1 MGAGQDEATVREKFP
16 KYLSTMLAGQD
27 AGDIAQVEALAPTV
41 MDLYYELVEEVPE
54 ADKPGAI
61 EAIKEGLVKVYTIGS
76 ILFNM
81 ALIKPGGGPTQALI
95 EFGERARAIRAG
107 EDGAE
112 ITTTAGSGI
121 GAGPPW
127 LYPGGAGYGRWANTS
142 TDLGVVETD
151 TPEWADIPEEAEF
164 HRIFKLMHDT
174 SVPLSATSE
183 KLDGTPASIQ
193 DQYNW
198 MKNRTYER
206 PIVQTLL
213 KWLKERADE
222 QGVEY

>member
-1 MGAGQDEATVREKFP
+1 
-16 KYLSTMLAGQD
+16 
-27 AGDIAQVEALAPTV
+27 
-41 MDLYYELVEEVPE
+41 
-54 ADKPGAI
+54 
-61 EAIKEGLVKVYTIGS
+61 
-76 ILFNM
+76 
-81 ALIKPGGGPTQALI
+81 
-95 EFGERARAIRAG
+95 
-107 EDGAE
+107 
-112 ITTTAGSGI
+112 
-121 GAGPPW
+121 
-127 LYPGGAGYGRWANTS
+127 
-142 TDLGVVETD
+142 
-151 TPEWADIPEEAEF
+151 
-164 HRIFKLMHDT
+164 MHDT